1 METEVK
7 VKEAMTRK
15 VETVNKEM
23 PVIEAAKKM
32 AEKKIGSVVVV
43 DDKGKPIGI
52 VTERDVL
59 YNVVAKDKIPSE
71 IKVGEIMSSPIKFVS
86 PETSIIEASKMM
98 AKYNIRRLPVI
109 KEGKLVGIIT
119 NTDIITIS
127 PSTIEILKELCKIN
141 ARDIDIE
148 TPSPREVPEVGTCEV
163 CGDYM
168 VKLYEVEGKFVC
180 EKCKEDMLGEK

>member
-1 METEVK
+1 MKAEVK

-15 VETVNKEM
+15 VETVTPEM

-32 AEKKIGSVVVV
+32 ADEKIGSVVVV
-43 DDKGKPIGI
+43 DDKGMPIGI

-59 YNVVAKDKIPSE
+59 YNVVAKNRIASE
-71 IKVGEIMSSPIKFVS
+71 IKVKEIMSSPIRYVS
-86 PETSIIEASKMM
+86 PETNIIEASKIM

-119 NTDIITIS
+119 NKDIIAIS
-127 PSTIEILKELCKIN
+127 PSTIEILKELCEIN
-141 ARDIDIE
+141 ARDVQQS
-148 TPSPREVPEVGTCEV
+148 SPQEVPEVGTCEI

-168 VKLYEVEGKFVC
+168 VRLYEVEGKFVC
-180 EKCKEDMLGEK
+180 EKCKEDMLGEE